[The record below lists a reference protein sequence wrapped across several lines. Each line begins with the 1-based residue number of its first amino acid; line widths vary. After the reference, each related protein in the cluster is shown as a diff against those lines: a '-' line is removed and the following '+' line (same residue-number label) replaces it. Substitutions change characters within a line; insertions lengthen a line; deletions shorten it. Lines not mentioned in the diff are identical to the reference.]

1 MAFYEGTSGNP
12 FAKLLTSVPA
22 PTQTFKVAATKYMF
36 SAQKHEMPIDT
47 PSETSRRP
55 RDTGF
60 GKVLNSIQ
68 GLQQRL
74 DDFSVEDVSR
84 AHLQAQKLIR
94 ELSDLQAQLNA
105 LGKLKDAVIRA
116 TAEITALPDENFDL
130 VDPDSFEKHPQL
142 GAIVK
147 AAKLIRMHRLMRAA
161 QASADYVSLEISGI
175 AGIDLPKNI
184 LTTTERLAIA
194 PRADQVVAPPVDS
207 AAASNI
213 ASAKI
218 ETDVA
223 SPSEDQSLSPSSLS
237 TALQSKS
244 SPKYE
249 FAELTLDETQQRGFP
264 ETNDSLEAAMA
275 DKNLPIPP
283 KDKKPSEKSRF
294 NERLLSEVIES
305 YGEFALVPISPI
317 PPAST
322 KITVPAP
329 LTSTDLITL
338 KAAPVES
345 NLPQPKSAASS
356 GSPVAASEKRH
367 SSSKKPSSGA
377 KSHGEIDRQLK
388 NIIKDYGE
396 YDLYSHQ
403 KSPNIKTVVIAA
415 ITVLA
420 LIAGGFYFFKTALS
434 PAPAAIEDSLSS
446 GRTTHEIETPSGTQS
461 LNKTK

>member
-1 MAFYEGTSGNP
+1 VKILAFYEGTSGNP

-47 PSETSRRP
+47 PPETSRRP
-55 RDTGF
+55 TDTGF

-74 DDFSVEDVSR
+74 DDFSVEEVSR
-84 AHLQAQKLIR
+84 AHSQAQKLIR
-94 ELSDLQAQLNA
+94 ELSDLRAQLNA

-116 TAEITALPDENFDL
+116 TPEITALPDENFDL
-130 VDPDSFEKHPQL
+130 VDPASFEKHPQL

-161 QASADYVSLEISGI
+161 RASADYVSQEISGI
-175 AGIDLPKNI
+175 TGIDLPKDI
-184 LTTTERLAIA
+184 LTTTERLPIA
-194 PRADQVVAPPVDS
+194 PPADQFVTPPVDS
-207 AAASNI
+207 AAATNI
-213 ASAKI
+213 TSAKI
-218 ETDVA
+218 EADVA
-223 SPSEDQSLSPSSLS
+223 STGEDHSLSPSSSSAALRSESS
-237 TALQSKS
+237 T
-244 SPKYE
+244 YE
-249 FAELTLDETQQRGFP
+249 FVELKLDETQQRAFP

-275 DKNLPIPP
+275 DKNLRIPP

-305 YGEFALVPISPI
+305 YGEFALVPISPV
-317 PPAST
+317 PLAST

-329 LTSTDLITL
+329 LTSTDLITA

-345 NLPQPKSAASS
+345 TLPQSKSTAAS
-356 GSPVAASEKRH
+356 GSPTTAPEKRH
-367 SSSKKPSSGA
+367 PSSKKPISSA

-388 NIIKDYGE
+388 SIIKDYGE

-403 KSPNIKTVVIAA
+403 KSLDIKTLVIAA
-415 ITVLA
+415 VIVLA
-420 LIAGGFYFFKTALS
+420 LIAGGFYFFKTAPS
-434 PAPAAIEDSLSS
+434 PAPVAIED
-446 GRTTHEIETPSGTQS
+446 PCPQDVQP
-461 LNKTK
+461 NKSKCRAARKA